1 MVTFL
6 VLYLFIARA
15 YWHLFIE
22 VSRCKFSWTSLSEE
36 PSTLSDQSSTKIG
49 QIRACWQ
56 DQEPLENCPRI
67 IEKHS
72 IINWYVQVSWVV
84 AFPHWFKRQRHLL
97 DPNWIFLHK
106 YYGFTLKYLI
116 TVQHLFNAPIT
127 VFFPIE
133 PAGSSFFG
141 GFKIRVILEWGLY

>member
-1 MVTFL
+1 MYRAPYLELTLAIWSPFLFSTFL
-6 VLYLFIARA
+6 LLGPIDTFLLRCQDANFHGLPYLKSVEYLVRSIINQNWADSCMLTRPRA
-15 YWHLFIE
+15 
-22 VSRCKFSWTSLSEE
+22 
-36 PSTLSDQSSTKIG
+36 
-49 QIRACWQ
+49 
-56 DQEPLENCPRI
+56 PLENCPRI

-106 YYGFTLKYLI
+106 YYGFTLKALI

-127 VFFPIE
+127 CQE
-133 PAGSSFFG
+133 G
-141 GFKIRVILEWGLY
+141 